1 MRPIENGIALLELVL
16 GLAILGILLCVAVE
30 TISVA
35 TQTKSMPLIHARAAR
50 LAQDTM
56 DAVMSRKFD
65 ENTPAGGVPHCGA
78 SGAPACAGIVAGDS
92 GMDDVGDFNGTVD
105 STSEPP
111 FVISVAVTEAGSEL
125 SIANDS
131 ARRITVTVSL
141 PNTDVTGLPIVLSAY
156 KFNY

>member
-1 MRPIENGIALLELVL
+1 MRAPENGIALLELVV
-16 GLAILGILLCVAVE
+16 GLALLGILLSVAVE

-78 SGAPACAGIVAGDS
+78 TGAPPCAGIVAGDS
-92 GMDDVGDFNGTVD
+92 GMDDVDRPGR
-105 STSEPP
+105 
-111 FVISVAVTEAGSEL
+111 AV
-125 SIANDS
+125 
-131 ARRITVTVSL
+131 RRVS
-141 PNTDVTGLPIVLSAY
+141 DQRRGR
-156 KFNY
+156 

>member
-16 GLAILGILLCVAVE
+16 GLAILGILLGVAVE

-111 FVISVAVTEAGSEL
+111 SSSAWRSQKQAVSCPLQMMPLGGSP
-125 SIANDS
+125 SPYRCRA
-131 ARRITVTVSL
+131 
-141 PNTDVTGLPIVLSAY
+141 PM
-156 KFNY
+156 